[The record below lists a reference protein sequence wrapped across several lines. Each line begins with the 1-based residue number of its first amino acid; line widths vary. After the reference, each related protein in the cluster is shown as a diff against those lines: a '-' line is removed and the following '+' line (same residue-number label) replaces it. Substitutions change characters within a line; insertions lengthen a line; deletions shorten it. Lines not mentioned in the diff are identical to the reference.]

1 MGETNAVAVVK
12 STIVG
17 RSQVNGICNKLGLR
31 FFAGRKGH
39 AHGIELSCGREASV
53 VETTRRSDLTQYTL
67 TLPDLTE
74 RGLRAVLAALERASC
89 R

>member
-1 MGETNAVAVVK
+1 MGETNAVTAVK

-17 RSQVNGICNKLGLR
+17 RSRVEGICSQLGLR
-31 FFAGRKGH
+31 FLAGREGH

-53 VETTRRSDLTQYTL
+53 LETTRRSDLTQYTL